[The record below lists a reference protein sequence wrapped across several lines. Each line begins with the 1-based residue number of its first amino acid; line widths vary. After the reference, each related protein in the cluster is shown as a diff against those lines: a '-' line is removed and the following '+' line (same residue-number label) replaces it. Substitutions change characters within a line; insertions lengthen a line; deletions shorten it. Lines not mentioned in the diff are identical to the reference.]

1 MTKMDCQSTS
11 EAGYV
16 AIVNTLIDES
26 IKDDVNRLLDVAS
39 VVFKIVD
46 VSQTEIMQRFSGLK
60 QIGVKLW

>member
-1 MTKMDCQSTS
+1 MDCQSTS